1 MSAGVKR
8 LVVVGGGSA
17 GWLVAAI
24 LAAAHQAHQARP
36 LSVLLIESAA
46 VPIIG
51 VGEGTWPSMRDT
63 LRAIGLPEDALFTE
77 CDAAFKQGS
86 RFDGWVSGAPEDRYH
101 HPFSVPE
108 GFGELDVVTPWATHF
123 PDQAFAEWACPQ
135 AVLCNA
141 GRAPKQAQTPQYAA
155 VTNYGYHFDAT
166 KFGQVLKRHCLEQLG
181 VRHLIAD
188 VQGIT
193 RDEQGYILS
202 LQTAQHGEVP
212 GDLFVDCTGMASLLL
227 GQHLGVGLKSQ
238 KSVLFNDSAWATQV
252 PYTAPDSPIATQT
265 VATAQ
270 AAGWVWDI
278 GLQSRRG
285 VGLVYSS
292 AHCSDAQALAT
303 LERYVERS
311 ANGVAALTPRKI
323 SFEPGYRERFWQHN
337 CVAIGLS
344 SGFIEP
350 LEASALAMVEMAAA
364 LLSDTLPASREDMPV
379 VAARFNEAMHYK
391 WGRVIEF
398 LKLHYVLSR
407 RQDEAYW
414 REHREAES
422 IPARLAEQL
431 LLWRARPPSRHD
443 FGRIDEVFP
452 AASYQ
457 YILYGMG
464 VKPQGLAAQP
474 LSAEVMHLMR
484 HARHQTERMAAA
496 LPTPRELLQHIV
508 RHGQHR
514 I

>member
-1 MSAGVKR
+1 MSARIQR

-24 LAAAHQAHQARP
+24 VAAAHQPHHARP
-36 LSVLLIESAA
+36 LSVLLVESAA

-86 RFDGWVSGAPEDRYH
+86 RFDGWVNGAAEDRYH

-108 GFGELDVVTPWATHF
+108 GFGELDLVTPWAQHVS
-123 PDQAFAEWACPQ
+123 DQAFAEWVCPQ

-141 GRAPKQAQTPQYAA
+141 GKAPKQAQTPQYAA

-166 KFGQVLKRHCLEQLG
+166 KFGQVLKQHCLQRLG
-181 VRHLIAD
+181 VNHLMAD
-188 VQGIT
+188 VQGVA
-193 RDEQGYILS
+193 RDEQGHILS
-202 LQTAQHGEVP
+202 LQTAQHGNVP

-227 GQHLGVGLKSQ
+227 GQYLGVGLKSQ
-238 KSVLFNDSAWATQV
+238 KSVLFNDRAWATQV
-252 PYTAPDSPIATQT
+252 PYPAPDSPIATQT

-270 AAGWVWDI
+270 GAGWVWDI

-292 AHCSDAQALAT
+292 AHYSDAQAQDT
-303 LERYVERS
+303 LERYLQRTGS
-311 ANGVAALTPRKI
+311 PAGLSPRKI

-350 LEASALAMVEMAAA
+350 LEASALAMVEMAAS
-364 LLSDTLPASREDMPV
+364 LLSETLPASRDDMPV
-379 VAARFNEAMHYK
+379 VATRFNDAMHYK
-391 WGRVIEF
+391 WERVIEF
-398 LKLHYVLSR
+398 LKLHYVLSQ
-407 RQDEAYW
+407 RQDSPYW
-414 REHREAES
+414 LAHREAAS

-431 LLWRARPPSRHD
+431 LLWRARAPSRHD
-443 FGRIDEVFP
+443 FGRTDEVFP

-464 VKPQGLAAQP
+464 AKPQGLSVQP
-474 LSAEVMHLMR
+474 LQAEVMQLMR
-484 HARHQTERMAAA
+484 HTRHQTERMAAA

-508 RHGQHR
+508 RQGQHG

>member
-1 MSAGVKR
+1 MSARIKT

-24 LAAAHQAHQARP
+24 VAATHQAHHAQP
-36 LSVLLIESAA
+36 LSVLLLESAA
-46 VPIIG
+46 VPLIG

-86 RFDGWVSGAPEDRYH
+86 RFEGWVTGADDDRYH

-108 GFGELDVVTPWATHF
+108 GFGDVDLVTPWAQHF
-123 PDQAFAEWACPQ
+123 SEQAFAELTCPQ
-135 AVLCNA
+135 ALLCHA

-166 KFGQVLKRHCLEQLG
+166 KFGQVLKQHCLQRLG
-181 VRHLIAD
+181 VSHLIAD
-188 VQGIT
+188 VQGVR
-193 RDEQGYILS
+193 RDEQGHILS

-227 GQHLGVGLKSQ
+227 GQQLGVGLKSQ
-238 KSVLFNDSAWATQV
+238 KSVLFNDSAWAAQV
-252 PYTAPDSPIATQT
+252 PYVGPDSPIATQT

-270 AAGWVWDI
+270 GAGWVWDI

-292 AHCSDAQALAT
+292 AHCSDAQAQAT
-303 LERYVERS
+303 LERYLQRTGS
-311 ANGVAALTPRKI
+311 AAGITPRKI

-364 LLSDTLPASREDMPV
+364 LLSETFPASREEMPV
-379 VAARFNEAMHYK
+379 VAARFNEAMTYK
-391 WGRVIEF
+391 WERVIEF
-398 LKLHYVLSR
+398 LKLHYVLSQ
-407 RQDEAYW
+407 RQDTAYW
-414 REHREAES
+414 AEHRQAHTV
-422 IPARLAEQL
+422 PPRLAEQL
-431 LLWRARPPSRHD
+431 LMWRHRAPSRHD
-443 FGRIDEVFP
+443 FGRLDEVFP

-464 VKPQGLAAQP
+464 AKPVAAAAQP
-474 LSAEVMHLMR
+474 VSAEALQTLRQV
-484 HARHQTERMAAA
+484 RHQAERMAAA

>member
-1 MSAGVKR
+1 MSTRLKT

-24 LAAAHQAHQARP
+24 VAAAHQAHHAQP
-36 LSVLLIESAA
+36 LSVLLVESSA

-77 CDAAFKQGS
+77 CDASFKQGS
-86 RFDGWVSGAPEDRYH
+86 RFEGWVTGAAGDHYH
-101 HPFSVPE
+101 HPCSVPE
-108 GFGELDVVTPWATHF
+108 SFGELDWVTPWAQHF
-123 PDQAFAEWACPQ
+123 SGQPFAELVCTQPL
-135 AVLCNA
+135 VCKA

-155 VTNYGYHFDAT
+155 VANYGYHFDAT
-166 KFGQVLKRHCLEQLG
+166 KLGQVLKRHCMEQLG
-181 VRHLIAD
+181 VSHLIAD
-188 VQGIT
+188 VVGLN
-193 RDEQGYILS
+193 RDEQGHITS
-202 LQTAQHGEVP
+202 LQTVQHGAVA

-227 GQHLGVGLKSQ
+227 GQYLQVGFKSQ

-252 PYTAPDSPIATQT
+252 PYPAPDSPIATQT

-285 VGLVYSS
+285 VGYVYSS
-292 AHCSDAQALAT
+292 AHSSDAQAEDTLA
-303 LERYVERS
+303 RYLKATGS
-311 ANGVAALTPRKI
+311 PAGSTPRKI
-323 SFEPGYRERFWQHN
+323 RFEPGFRERFWQHN

-364 LLSDTLPASREDMPV
+364 MLSDTCPATRNEMPV
-379 VAARFNEAMHYK
+379 VAARFNESMHYK
-391 WGRVIEF
+391 WERVIEF
-398 LKLHYVLSR
+398 LKLHYVLSQWQDSPYWADH
-407 RQDEAYW
+407 RQA
-414 REHREAES
+414 HS
-422 IPARLAEQL
+422 IPVRLAEQL
-431 LLWRARPPSRHD
+431 LMWQHRAPSRHD
-443 FGRIDEVFP
+443 LGRIDEVFP

-464 VKPQGLAAQP
+464 AKPVGAQP
-474 LSAEVMHLMR
+474 RPVSADVLQALRHTQHL
-484 HARHQTERMAAA
+484 AERMVAA
-496 LPTPRELLQHIV
+496 LPSQRELLQHIV
-508 RHGQHR
+508 LHGQHR